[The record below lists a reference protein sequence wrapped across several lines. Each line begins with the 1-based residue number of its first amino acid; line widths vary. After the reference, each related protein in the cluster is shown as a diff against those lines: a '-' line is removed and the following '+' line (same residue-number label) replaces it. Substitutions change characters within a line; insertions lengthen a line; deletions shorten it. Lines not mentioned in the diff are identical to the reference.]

1 MQHCV
6 LFEKKEKKK
15 KCVGFKKK
23 DEGVGTFYDGNSFCK
38 IQSGWTSPGGPLD
51 ASERGTL
58 SQYLAPRMLV
68 KTRYQ
73 NIFFFHSYPYNLLII
88 HHLHLCFC
96 IKDSK
101 RKKESRSDCE
111 KEERSGDENGLCQ
124 WFNKKS
130 YKGRMQSEKE
140 REAAKREKQLNELRW
155 EYRQRDNE

>member
-1 MQHCV
+1 MD
-6 LFEKKEKKK
+6 LKKNKKK
-15 KCVGFKKK
+15 QSVWIKKK

-51 ASERGTL
+51 ASERGAL

-73 NIFFFHSYPYNLLII
+73 NIFFFFFSFISYLLII

-101 RKKESRSDCE
+101 RKRESRSDCE
-111 KEERSGDENGLCQ
+111 KEER
-124 WFNKKS
+124 
-130 YKGRMQSEKE
+130 RE
-140 REAAKREKQLNELRW
+140 RERKWDYVSGLIKRATRADADREKSA
-155 EYRQRDNE
+155 RQRKQREVVK

>member
-1 MQHCV
+1 MWI
-6 LFEKKEKKK
+6 
-15 KCVGFKKK
+15 KKK

-38 IQSGWTSPGGPLD
+38 IQSGWTPPGCPLD

-101 RKKESRSDCE
+101 RKRESRSDCG
-111 KEERSGDENGLCQ
+111 KEERSDDGNGSCQ
-124 WFNKKS
+124 WINKKS
-130 YKGRMQSEKE
+130 YNGRCRE
-140 REAAKREKQLNELRW
+140 R
-155 EYRQRDNE
+155 